1 MEEIQDLKGKK
12 KELMI
17 EGEKELEEVK
27 ALNNQVEADLEWYDQ
42 PLRIFQC
49 SKKFWAANQIK
60 IIDIYLQID
69 KF

>member
-27 ALNNQVEADLEWYDQ
+27 ALNNQVEADLE
-42 PLRIFQC
+42 
-49 SKKFWAANQIK
+49 
-60 IIDIYLQID
+60 
-69 KF
+69 